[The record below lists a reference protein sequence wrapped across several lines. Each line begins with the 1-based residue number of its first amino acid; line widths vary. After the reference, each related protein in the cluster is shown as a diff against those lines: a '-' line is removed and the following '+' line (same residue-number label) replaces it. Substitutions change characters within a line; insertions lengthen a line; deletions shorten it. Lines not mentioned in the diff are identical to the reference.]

1 MCWVCEGKKTKSV
14 STDEDWDLY
23 HRILHG
29 RAGGKT
35 WKDAEK
41 EEADACPVLGKKPSS
56 EKGDGDASRARVAAS
71 PER

>member
-1 MCWVCEGKKTKSV
+1 MCWVCEGKKRKSV

-41 EEADACPVLGKKPSS
+41 EEADACPTLVKKPIG
-56 EKGDGDASRARVAAS
+56 EMGEAEGDASRA
-71 PER
+71 PKKM